1 MASNPAS
8 VPTPATVGPATP
20 ATTATPVAPAARAAA
35 TSRLATWKYILNT
48 ANLPEGMTHPD
59 AISKWLVI
67 TRAAVF
73 SMTATSGLIGALL
86 AVGAARLTGAVEIN
100 WLYLV
105 LAVVGLVVAHA
116 ANNMINDYFDLEGG
130 VDTDDY
136 VRALYAPH
144 PILSGWVTKR
154 QLAAAILLANAID
167 LAIMLF
173 LTSQRGPLVIAF
185 ALAGLFI
192 SVFYVAPP
200 IRLKHIGL
208 GEPGVFL
215 VWGPLMVVGTFFV
228 ATGQIPAWT
237 WVASLPYA
245 ILVTSVLFGKH
256 IDKIAADTKKGVRTL
271 PVILGERRARDVARV
286 LMIAFYP
293 IVLAAVV
300 VGWIGPWVA
309 LVVLGIPRLLEVLRT
324 FAASRPESPPH
335 SYVGWPLW
343 FVGAAFIHTRRAG
356 GLLVLGLLLNAL
368 LPVRLPWV

>member
-1 MASNPAS
+1 MASNPVTA
-8 VPTPATVGPATP
+8 PTP
-20 ATTATPVAPAARAAA
+20 TAAAA
-35 TSRLATWKYILNT
+35 TSGPAPVGRLATWRYVLNT
-48 ANLPEGMTHPD
+48 ANLPEGMTQPD
-59 AISKWLVI
+59 VVSKWLVI

-86 AVGAARLTGAVEIN
+86 AIGAARLGGGIEIN

-154 QLAAAILLANAID
+154 QLGAAILLANAID
-167 LAIMLF
+167 LGIMLF
-173 LTSQRGPLVIAF
+173 LTAARGPLVIAF
-185 ALAGLFI
+185 ALGGLFV

-200 IRLKHIGL
+200 IRLKHHGL

-215 VWGPLMVVGTFFV
+215 VWGPLMVVGTFFA

-245 ILVTSVLFGKH
+245 ILVTTVLFGKH
-256 IDKIAADTKKGVRTL
+256 IDKIVADTAKGVRTL
-271 PVILGERRARDVARV
+271 PVILGEARARAVARW
-286 LMIAFYP
+286 LMVAFYP
-293 IVLAAVV
+293 IVVGAAI

-309 LVVLGIPRLLEVLRT
+309 LVVLGIPRLLEVLKT
-324 FAASRPESPPH
+324 FSKPRPEVAPH

-356 GLLVLGLLLNAL
+356 GLLVLGLLLNAVV
-368 LPVRLPWV
+368 PIRLPWVA

>member
-1 MASNPAS
+1 MLAQRLR
-8 VPTPATVGPATP
+8 TWRTVF
-20 ATTATPVAPAARAAA
+20 
-35 TSRLATWKYILNT
+35 NT
-48 ANLPEGMTHPD
+48 ANLPEGMTAPPD

-73 SMTATSGLIGALL
+73 SMTVTSGLIGGLL
-86 AVGAARLTGAVEIN
+86 AVGAQQLTHTVTVN
-100 WLYLV
+100 WGLLG
-105 LAVVGLVVAHA
+105 LAIVGLVAAHA

-130 VDTDDY
+130 IDTDDY

-154 QLAAAILLANAID
+154 QLGAAILLVNAFD
-167 LAIMLF
+167 LAILAF
-173 LTSQRGPLVIAF
+173 FVTQRGWLVVPF
-185 ALAGLFI
+185 ALGGLFV

-228 ATGQIPAWT
+228 ATGEIPAWT
-237 WVASLPYA
+237 WIAALPYA
-245 ILVTSVLFGKH
+245 ILVTTVLFGKH
-256 IDKIAADTKKGVRTL
+256 IDKIEADRKKGVRTM
-271 PVILGERRARDVARV
+271 PVLLGERRARLVARI

-293 IVLAAVV
+293 IVIGAVLA
-300 VGWIGPWVA
+300 GWIGPWVL
-309 LVVLGIPRLLEVLRT
+309 LVLLGVPRLTSVLRT
-324 FAASRPESPPH
+324 FSVPRPDVAPH

-356 GLLVLGLLLNAL
+356 GLLVLGLLLNAF
-368 LPVRLPWV
+368 LPIALPWLRS

>member
-1 MASNPAS
+1 MATTPSPIA
-8 VPTPATVGPATP
+8 PATVAAPGP
-20 ATTATPVAPAARAAA
+20 RD
-35 TSRLATWKYILNT
+35 RLATWRYVLNT
-48 ANLPEGMTHPD
+48 ANLPVGMTHPD

-73 SMTATSGLIGALL
+73 SMTATSGLIGGLL
-86 AVGAARLTGAVEIN
+86 AIGTARLTGQVSVD
-100 WLYLV
+100 WGLLV
-105 LAVVGLVVAHA
+105 LAIVGLVVAHA

-167 LAIMLF
+167 LGIMLI
-173 LTSQRGPLVIAF
+173 LTAARGPLVIAF

-228 ATGQIPAWT
+228 ATGAIPGWV

-245 ILVTSVLFGKH
+245 ILVTTVLFGKH
-256 IDKIAADTKKGVRTL
+256 IDKIEADTQKGVRTL
-271 PVILGERRARDVARV
+271 PVILGERHARLVARV

-293 IVLAAVV
+293 IVIGAVAL
-300 VGWIGPWVA
+300 GWIGPWVG
-309 LVVLGIPRLLEVLRT
+309 LIVLCVPRLLTVLRT
-324 FAASRPESPPH
+324 FSAPRPESPPR

-356 GLLVLGLLLNAL
+356 ALLVLGLILNAL